1 MSVEGKLIDR
11 NLFFESAQSAK
22 WRVLRVT
29 KRRKVSRFAVFF
41 PPSDFVRGHERRK
54 KREWTRNLRNTNNL
68 CCCCVCIMDFCPF
81 SWRFLT
87 YSLSLSFSLSLSLD
101 WRTPRRSKWK
111 VKEKKFMS
119 VWSPEK
125 SLVSPMT
132 RGIKIDSGSCC
143 CCGGCSSCLNSCAK
157 NKLFMTMKSGKMPQL
172 TGKLHFHF
180 QLRHA

>member
-87 YSLSLSFSLSLSLD
+87 YSLSLFLTVSVSRLKNPSKIKVESKGEKVYVCLKPRKVSCFSNDEGDQNWQRKLLLL
-101 WRTPRRSKWK
+101 WRLL
-111 VKEKKFMS
+111 E
-119 VWSPEK
+119 
-125 SLVSPMT
+125 L
-132 RGIKIDSGSCC
+132 
-143 CCGGCSSCLNSCAK
+143 
-157 NKLFMTMKSGKMPQL
+157 PQ
-172 TGKLHFHF
+172 
-180 QLRHA
+180 QLRQK